1 MERSGTL
8 DFSGCLFF
16 ARGTDDEL
24 SGCGFP
30 IEINLF
36 VGSRLLRA
44 RLRFLRM
51 TRKGK
56 SNIKIKVKGS
66 GQECPHHTSTPLSTT
81 QAAYARILIAGCGW
95 TVRTLRFR

>member
-1 MERSGTL
+1 
-8 DFSGCLFF
+8 
-16 ARGTDDEL
+16 
-24 SGCGFP
+24 
-30 IEINLF
+30 
-36 VGSRLLRA
+36 
-44 RLRFLRM
+44 M